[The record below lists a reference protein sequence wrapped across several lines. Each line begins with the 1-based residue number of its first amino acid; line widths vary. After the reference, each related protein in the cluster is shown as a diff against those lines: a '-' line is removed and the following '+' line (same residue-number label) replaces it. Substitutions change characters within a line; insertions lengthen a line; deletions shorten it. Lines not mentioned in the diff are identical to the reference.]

1 MIEKGRIVIIFSQD
15 KIYFM
20 LFIYKALNKREN
32 VLVHL
37 GVINSIFKFL
47 MEDKSISIMYMV
59 MKKNKGEINL

>member
-37 GVINSIFKFL
+37 GVINRIFKFL
-47 MEDKSISIMYMV
+47 MEDKSVYLNYV
-59 MKKNKGEINL
+59 YGHEKE